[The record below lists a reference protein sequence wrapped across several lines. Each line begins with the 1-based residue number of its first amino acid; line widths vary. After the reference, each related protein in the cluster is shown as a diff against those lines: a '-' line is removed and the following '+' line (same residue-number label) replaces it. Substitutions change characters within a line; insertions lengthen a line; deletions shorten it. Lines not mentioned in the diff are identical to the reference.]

1 MVVRLDRQ
9 IAGRL
14 PSQPRIANPR
24 LRQPR
29 VGYPG
34 VGAVRRRGQDAV
46 ALPRWMYR
54 GYTASNAGDLAA
66 AVAFNALIALV
77 PTVLL
82 LFSIA
87 GLILRDDSVL
97 IEAVHASVWAFTP
110 EKAHEAIAAILEAR
124 RNTGLYG
131 AISLIGFA
139 WIGSNFVS
147 CLARS
152 MNRVY
157 GVRNRRFVHQRL
169 RDFVVIMLF
178 AVFFLLAAVAAII
191 PTFFVYQDVNEFF
204 ERTKLASGGY
214 QILSYGVSLA
224 SAVALFFVLYRI
236 VPNAGQRLRD
246 VWPGTLTAAVLFV
259 AMAQVFPIYFRVF
272 GSIERY
278 GSAFGFVSLLVAWF
292 YLLAHVVLFGTY
304 VNATYQARCRSG
316 AGLGGRSLPGCPRR
330 PVEAVGGRR

>member
-24 LRQPR
+24 LRRPR

-34 VGAVRRRGQDAV
+34 VGAVRRRGRDAV

-54 GYTASNAGDLAA
+54 GYTAANAGDLAA

-152 MNRVY
+152 MNKIYAVP
-157 GVRNRRFVHQRL
+157 NRRFVHQRP
-169 RDFVVIMLF
+169 RDFAVVVVF
-178 AVFFLLAAVAAII
+178 AVLALLAAGAAIV
-191 PTFFVYQDVNEFF
+191 PSLFVGRDLDFFF
-204 ERTKLASGGY
+204 RAWALASARI
-214 QILSYGVSLA
+214 QILSYALSIA
-224 SAVALFFVLYRI
+224 AATALFLVLYRV
-236 VPNAGQRLRD
+236 VPNAGQKLRD
-246 VWPGTLTAAVLFV
+246 VWPGSLTAALLFV
-259 AMAQVFPIYFRVF
+259 LLVQAFPIYVRVI
-272 GSIERY
+272 GGVNRY
-278 GSAFGFVSLLVAWF
+278 GQAFALVSLLVAWF
-292 YLLAHVVLFGTY
+292 YVLAHVLLFGTH
-304 VNATYQARCRSG
+304 VNATYQRHRRRARALHAARS
-316 AGLGGRSLPGCPRR
+316 CP
-330 PVEAVGGRR
+330 V